1 MKNSEIVAL
10 EDIALT
16 EKIAE
21 TREGIFRSRFNDTFG
36 GSTDTS
42 TAKKLRRQLA
52 RLLTEQRKRQMS
64 QEEA

>member
-10 EDIALT
+10 EEIALN
-16 EKIAE
+16 EKIDE
-21 TREGIFRSRFNDTFG
+21 TRNDIFRARFSDTFG

-42 TAKKLRRQLA
+42 TARKLRRQLA
-52 RLLTEQRKRQMS
+52 RLLTEQRKRQAS